1 MAEPRQ
7 RQRPFRRNRW
17 GHGPTIG
24 MINGSGLQT
33 PVVRSV
39 PGLTQLLRHGTGCCA
54 MTAS

>member
-17 GHGPTIG
+17 GRPTIG